1 MSGTTQ
7 QELESKELRQEAR
20 SFPVLEDVRDG
31 RDGFVDG
38 SSRGVVGSSW
48 EEPRDI
54 IELVGGDW
62 LEHQF
67 GIFPY

>member
-1 MSGTTQ
+1 MYGTSQ

-20 SFPVLEDVRDG
+20 SFPVLEDVRES
-31 RDGFVDG
+31 RDGFLTG
-38 SSRGVVGSSW
+38 GVRAVGSSW

-54 IELVGGDW
+54 IELVGEDW